1 MHTFQLIESFLVG
14 KIEDADLNFSSFQ
27 GFEIKLRLNLKKNWF
42 VIKFLACEPLY

>member
-27 GFEIKLRLNLKKNWF
+27 GFEIKLRFNLKKTGLSSNF
-42 VIKFLACEPLY
+42 